1 MNTEALAK
9 TFIGRIFIR
18 IMATIMESRFRY
30 RFFSPIHILQGSE
43 IKKGQN
49 VLEIGCGT
57 GFFTLPA
64 AELIG
69 ETGSLLSMDM
79 LQASVDL
86 VSEKVKK
93 AKLKNV
99 QVFRGDALDTTLQDS
114 SLDIIFIFGVIPAPL
129 LAINKLMPEMHR
141 ILKPG
146 GILAVWPQSWTNQE
160 ILRTKIFIYSSK
172 QNGVI
177 NYRKI

>member
-1 MNTEALAK
+1 
-9 TFIGRIFIR
+9 
-18 IMATIMESRFRY
+18 
-30 RFFSPIHILQGSE
+30 
-43 IKKGQN
+43 
-49 VLEIGCGT
+49 V
-57 GFFTLPA
+57 

-93 AKLKNV
+93 AKLTNV
-99 QVFRGDALDTTLQDS
+99 QVFRGDALDTKLKES
-114 SLDIIFIFGVIPAPL
+114 SLDMIFIFGVIPAPM

-160 ILRTKIFIYSSK
+160 ILRTKLFVFSSK

-177 NYRKI
+177 NYRKY